1 MIQIILQSIPIL
13 AFAFLLYLYFLQQ
26 NEIKAFNLKVS
37 DLEKQLKNN
46 DNIIKNT
53 ISDFR
58 KLDDKL
64 TSFKFTYLNE
74 FEKVDKKIADLY
86 DRWDII
92 SDERITSIP
101 ETVREWH
108 NAKEIISQKKPKIWK
123 PKNLSQSKLSVVT
136 AGGSYI
142 EDEEEINQDFSEIDD
157 ELLDNIL
164 DDEDTD
170 TSSATDNNQ
179 AKKPKLKKKSNQM
192 KM

>member
-1 MIQIILQSIPIL
+1 MFQTILQSIPIL

-26 NEIKAFNLKVS
+26 NEIKAFNSKIS
-37 DLEKQLKNN
+37 NLEKQLKNN
-46 DNIIKNT
+46 EDIIKNT
-53 ISDFR
+53 ISNFR
-58 KLDDKL
+58 KLDDKV

-74 FEKVDKKIADLY
+74 FEKVDKKISDLY

-101 ETVREWH
+101 ETIKDWH
-108 NAKEIISQKKPKIWK
+108 EAKGIILQPKPKVWK
-123 PKNLSQSKLSVVT
+123 PKNLSQSKSSVVN

-142 EDEEEINQDFSEIDD
+142 KNEEEINQDFSEIDD
-157 ELLDNIL
+157 EILDNIL
-164 DDEDTD
+164 DDEDSD

-179 AKKPKLKKKSNQM
+179 TKKPKPKKKSNQM